1 MSCPGQVPGACTSGA
16 VAVRWGEGSKG
27 VRGSGSGCVVPADC
41 CPVCVAVPSA
51 PPRKVEVE
59 SVNSTAIR
67 VSWKLPISNKQ
78 HGQIRGYQVTYVKL
92 ENNEPRGQPVIKDV
106 MLSEAQVQCGD
117 HQMVGM
123 APSLSAEGRLA
134 GSKYFLALCC
144 SSRVWDSAFL
154 SKASGLFLNCGLNMG
169 KKFNQGRVTV
179 EKMMFWMMFLSY
191 PFSDMYLCLPHPVQN
206 PAGANC
212 ALTVHLQ
219 MVRKF

>member
-1 MSCPGQVPGACTSGA
+1 M
-16 VAVRWGEGSKG
+16 
-27 VRGSGSGCVVPADC
+27 RGSGSGCVVPANC
-41 CPVCVAVPSA
+41 SPVCIAVPSA

-134 GSKYFLALCC
+134 GSKYFLASCC
-144 SSRVWDSAFL
+144 SSRVWDSAWL
-154 SKASGLFLNCGLNMG
+154 SKASSLSLNCSLNMG
-169 KKFNQGRVTV
+169 KKFKGRITV
-179 EKMMFWMMFLSY
+179 EKVMYWMMFLSH
-191 PFSDMYLCLPHPVQN
+191 PFCDTNLSACHILFRLHLGQTVLCLSIY
-206 PAGANC
+206 
-212 ALTVHLQ
+212 
-219 MVRKF
+219 KWSESFK